1 MTTLVVFWVLS
12 IIVATLVG
20 SRKGHIVQGFFLGLL
35 LSWLGV
41 LAVSLWKPSHAEMVR
56 REEERLRVQRE
67 ARDKEARL

>member
-12 IIVATLVG
+12 IITATLVG

>member
-1 MTTLVVFWVLS
+1 MSALIVTWILA
-12 IIVATLVG
+12 IIVATLIG
-20 SRKGHIVQGFFLGLL
+20 SRKGHIVQGFFLGLI

-67 ARDKEARL
+67 AREKEARL